1 MARFKLNTSK
11 KGKTKKSTSSNA
23 SVRRAN
29 QRVRDAKSAGF
40 STTSRFTDSVR
51 AGNTARPSSGS
62 TDVSQ
67 GTIREN
73 ARNLQGGRETLTSD
87 SLRSAT
93 NRIKLTSPNTQVV
106 GDVSANNVGFESENT
121 TSTGGVLSQV
131 PPAAG
136 GDKFAGAQSNFDD
149 YLGRLQDAQGDRT
162 TGADIQRELERESGI
177 REARQRENDLSAQI
191 NTIIANRDAS
201 ILSEEGQGRG
211 IPESIIG
218 GRQAKINKEAAI
230 KALPV
235 QALLAQAQGNVAL
248 AEAHINTWGKILMD
262 DANNEYNQK
271 KELLTSA
278 YDFAQGIEFKRI
290 DELNAANERKYQE
303 NREFIQAKTSAM
315 ANAAGQEAGQSVMS
329 AIQSATTLEQ
339 VVAAAGKYN
348 GDVLGREAQ
357 KASIAANRATMSL
370 NERKFEYAKQQDAL
384 ANELALLKA
393 SGELSEEGAKDKER
407 VNQALNLKELMN
419 SMVEHPGFNAG
430 VGSVLEKSKGSGLF
444 GFLPAGIGGIT
455 EQSISRLTG
464 DKSGFDGIFDQ
475 VVEGITVDQLSKM
488 SGPKTDKDIEILR
501 KAAVRLKKSNSK
513 EEFLAIKAEMDA
525 TLQRIVDNV
534 GVTQEQ
540 AQYYYYGTDQE
551 TLQEVDTIWGTPTS
565 STLFPTTSF

>member
-1 MARFKLNTSK
+1 MAKFKLNTSK

-40 STTSRFTDSVR
+40 GTTSKFTDSVR

-67 GTIREN
+67 GTVRET
-73 ARNLQGGRETLTSD
+73 ARNIQGGNGTLTSD

-93 NRIKLTSPNTQVV
+93 NKIKLTSPNTQVV
-106 GDVSANNVGFESENT
+106 GDVSANVVGLTSENT
-121 TSTGGVLSQV
+121 TNTGGVLT
-131 PPAAG
+131 PAPQTE
-136 GDKFAGAQSNFDD
+136 DKYAGAQANQN
-149 YLGRLQDAQGDRT
+149 YLQSEMQKYQDDRT
-162 TGADIQRELERESGI
+162 TGAEIQRQLERESGI
-177 REARQRENDLSAQI
+177 KEARQRENDLSAQI

-230 KALPV
+230 AALPV

-303 NREFIQAKTSAM
+303 NKEFIQAKTNAM

-339 VVAAAGKYN
+339 VVAAAGVYN

-357 KASIAANRATMSL
+357 KASIAASRASTANSYDAIAKRAEESKNTIGTLNGKPQTQSEKTAEGYAIRTMEAGAIVEELGGNFIGPQSYAGAYL
-370 NERKFEYAKQQDAL
+370 PNIAKTEDRQKF
-384 ANELALLKA
+384 
-393 SGELSEEGAKDKER
+393 
-407 VNQALNLKELMN
+407 
-419 SMVEHPGFNAG
+419 
-430 VGSVLEKSKGSGLF
+430 
-444 GFLPAGIGGIT
+444 
-455 EQSISRLTG
+455 
-464 DKSGFDGIFDQ
+464 
-475 VVEGITVDQLSKM
+475 
-488 SGPKTDKDIEILR
+488 
-501 KAAVRLKKSNSK
+501 
-513 EEFLAIKAEMDA
+513 
-525 TLQRIVDNV
+525 
-534 GVTQEQ
+534 EQ
-540 AQYYYYGTDQE
+540 AQRNFINAVLRRESGAVIGPSEFESARLQYFPQPGDSQGVLAQKKQNRDTTTLNLFNEGNVSMPELE
-551 TLQEVDTIWGTPTS
+551 TIDDTTPLATGYEGV
-565 STLFPTTSF
+565 TTSGLTFTVE